1 MKLSELSCGCSARIL
16 HVGLTG
22 PVRQRM
28 LDFGM
33 IEHTLITCLQTAPGG
48 NPSAYLIR
56 GTVIAIR
63 NADAEKIELYPIK

>member
-1 MKLSELSCGCSARIL
+1 MKLSELSCGSSARIS
-16 HVGLTG
+16 HIGLTG
-22 PVRQRM
+22 PIKQRM

-33 IEHTLITCLQTAPGG
+33 IEHSIITRLQTAPGG
-48 NPSAYLIR
+48 NPSAYFIR